1 MLMVKFIK
9 NLNEGKMKKYL
20 GLISFVCI
28 MSFGANLEDNIVGWL
43 VNVAKKPAITSSSSF
58 SSDVKMPQGMIE
70 LSPAF
75 LNLVATSD
83 FSRAIELLNSNSLMH
98 ASYNTNLCNEVELCL
113 NNAELAENIIK
124 DLSPSTSL
132 PLFFQIL
139 EEGSFGT
146 NEIVEL
152 YENWHEGDEEELI
165 GVYSSLESEEINIKK
180 GKMNIYPLVGSYIC
194 DKLNVL
200 TESKDWYLTEIWV
213 KYIPPGVNNK
223 CPPATC
229 HFPYFWWYEGRKY
242 ATNIWSDFYRCWQYE
257 QARTTPREG
266 VLDQLAKEIAELG
279 ICAIPIVKDAID
291 GGDNTLAPVLKA
303 LAVKLGEGGLTNQ
316 SFSSWYSENASKY
329 ILPPC
334 EGLEAAK
341 LGITDTNYVNELNG
355 IMNLGQPGHKTVR
368 TYDGYANFMNVFRA
382 EMSAYYTNRPA
393 VPDYWYYKLPDD
405 VLEFDASVAYDLDRN
420 CTNFNPRYLIPSN

>member
-1 MLMVKFIK
+1 MKRIMLFLLFI
-9 NLNEGKMKKYL
+9 N
-20 GLISFVCI
+20 ISC
-28 MSFGANLEDNIVGWL
+28 FGTNTFDSIVFWL
-43 VNVAKKPAITSSSSF
+43 SDIAKKPDVTIGFKESPFSISLWNTNDLQQLTNLITGDHGFISTLLDNYNPNTNTNNCNLVNLEQNIDQQLSSAETAVSNLNNLSSS
-58 SSDVKMPQGMIE
+58 V
-70 LSPAF
+70 
-75 LNLVATSD
+75 
-83 FSRAIELLNSNSLMH
+83 LLPIL
-98 ASYNTNLCNEVELCL
+98 
-113 NNAELAENIIK
+113 
-124 DLSPSTSL
+124 
-132 PLFFQIL
+132 FQIL

-146 NEIVEL
+146 NEF
-152 YENWHEGDEEELI
+152 YERYRDCDETHDEEAI
-165 GVYSSLESEEINIKK
+165 GIYYFDKISKGSIK
-180 GKMNIYPLVGSYIC
+180 IYPLVGSYIC

-266 VLDQLAKEIAELG
+266 VLNQLAKEIAELG

-341 LGITDTNYVNELNG
+341 LRIADTNYVNELNG

-405 VLEFDASVAYDLDRN
+405 VLEFDASIAYDLDRN
-420 CTNFNPRYLIPSN
+420 CTNFNPRYLTPLN